1 MQVSD
6 SYDLHN
12 RTWKCL
18 ARSNLTRWATKF
30 GRIAYSL
37 LQKAAIPPFFLYCLP
52 TTFVPVSTRPISF
65 SNTGTR
71 SNLQSLLREL
81 VPARC
86 FSGFLSTAG
95 DVPGRLHLLNRF
107 SKNTMCGFGLLSCV
121 LLLWSSKGFVVCK
134 DTLPQSSLVVVGS
147 VEAYILLS
155 CGT

>member
-18 ARSNLTRWATKF
+18 VRSNLTCWATKF
-30 GRIAYSL
+30 CRIAYSL

-52 TTFVPVSTRPISF
+52 TTFVPVSARPISF

-86 FSGFLSTAG
+86 FSGFLLTAG

-107 SKNTMCGFGLLSCV
+107 PRTPCVALACCHVCCFYGHPKALLSVKTHCHSP
-121 LLLWSSKGFVVCK
+121 LW
-134 DTLPQSSLVVVGS
+134 L
-147 VEAYILLS
+147 
-155 CGT
+155 